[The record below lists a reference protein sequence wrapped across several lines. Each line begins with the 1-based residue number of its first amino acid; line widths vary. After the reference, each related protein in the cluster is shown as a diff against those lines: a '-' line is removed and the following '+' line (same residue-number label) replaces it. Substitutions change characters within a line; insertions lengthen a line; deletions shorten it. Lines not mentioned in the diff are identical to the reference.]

1 MKKFYALILIG
12 CIILSLAGCKT
23 DAPDGESFYSYFE
36 YVEDSSDT
44 TESEEYTSSS
54 NDTQSS
60 SSKTE
65 SKNDTPSQNSS
76 VTAPQTPPKA
86 PEKPTA
92 ENNSPTVENVTVNKE
107 EIKEPET
114 EKLEE
119 EVKIETHH
127 IPLAASKY
135 YQFSTLTGKE
145 KEIYGVISNCASKAL
160 NIADI
165 SRLKVKYE
173 TAYTVLQKFIADN
186 PQYFYISRSFIITS
200 NADTGD
206 ILAIIISYTD
216 GTVTD
221 TFDDSLNLIKSA
233 DRKIISEKIEKFNK
247 KIEGILSNIPSNF
260 TELEKEK
267 LIHDYIQK
275 TVTYDYNAATTLYPS
290 SSTLPHAYDIYGAAV
305 NGKAVCEGYSKLF
318 QYLCYCTGINSTQVT
333 GIADGGA
340 HMWNAVN
347 IDGKWYQIDVTWDD
361 GSDYLSY
368 SYFNLTTSK
377 IGADHQADTT
387 YTSVPDCTATENSA
401 INTFVI
407 YVSNMSNQPDN
418 YKSAIDMAV
427 KLKDKRIY
435 VYFDNPQTNNGI
447 IDLNYYM
454 AYIQRYFFNNSTGVG
469 IYVQQKGLNIA
480 STVNGIG
487 DMLYLTVK

>member
-1 MKKFYALILIG
+1 MKKIISIFLIS
-12 CIILSLAGCKT
+12 ILACSFSACKPSQSS
-23 DAPDGESFYSYFE
+23 DESFYSYYE
-36 YVEDSSDT
+36 YFEDSTEFEENEKDDT
-44 TESEEYTSSS
+44 
-54 NDTQSS
+54 D
-60 SSKTE
+60 SKKNGSQTDG
-65 SKNDTPSQNSS
+65 KNDIPSDNSEVFTPSSP
-76 VTAPQTPPKA
+76 TKT

-92 ENNSPTVENVTVNKE
+92 ENNAPTIENVTVNKE
-107 EIKEPET
+107 DIKEPET

-127 IPLAASKY
+127 TSLAPSKY
-135 YQFSTLTGKE
+135 YQFSTLSEKE
-145 KEIYGVISNCASKAL
+145 KNIYSVIANSVSKSL
-160 NIADI
+160 NVADI
-165 SRLKVKYE
+165 SDFRVKYE
-173 TAYTVLQKFIADN
+173 TAYTILQRFIADN
-186 PQYFYISRSFIITS
+186 PQYFYISRSYIITS
-200 NADTGD
+200 DADTGNV
-206 ILAIIISYTD
+206 LAIILSYTD
-216 GTVTD
+216 GTVAD
-221 TFDDSLNLIKSA
+221 TFDNNLNLIKSA
-233 DRKIISEKIEKFNK
+233 DRKVISEQIEKFSK
-247 KIEGILSNIPSNF
+247 KIEEILGTIPSNF

-275 TVTYDYNAATTLYPS
+275 SVTYDYVAASTAYPNS
-290 SSTLPHAYDIYGAAV
+290 SSLPHAYDIYGAAV

-318 QYLCYCTGINSTQVT
+318 QYLCYCTGINATQIT
-333 GIADGGA
+333 GTADGGA

-347 IDGKWYQIDVTWDD
+347 IDGEWYQTDVTWDD

-368 SYFNLTTSK
+368 SYFNLTTSQ
-377 IGADHQADTT
+377 ISADHKAETK

-401 INTFVI
+401 INTFIVH
-407 YVSNMSNQPDN
+407 VSNMSNQPDN

-487 DMLYLTVK
+487 DMLYLTIK

>member
-1 MKKFYALILIG
+1 MKRIFSLFLVCCIAFALG
-12 CIILSLAGCKT
+12 GCKANT
-23 DAPDGESFYSYFE
+23 DRIESFYSYYE
-36 YVEDSSDT
+36 YIEDSSDSAV
-44 TESEEYTSSS
+44 SENDSSPLKDS
-54 NDTQSS
+54 ETD
-60 SSKTE
+60 
-65 SKNDTPSQNSS
+65 SKNEASSGNSS
-76 VTAPQTPPKA
+76 VSSPSAPSQV

-92 ENNSPTVENVTVNKE
+92 ENNAPTIENVTVNKDEIE
-107 EIKEPET
+107 EPQT

-127 IPLAASKY
+127 IPLSASKY

-165 SRLKVKYE
+165 SKLKVKYE

-247 KIEGILSNIPSNF
+247 KIEEILSNIPSNF

-290 SSTLPHAYDIYGAAV
+290 SATLPHAYDIYGAAV

-368 SYFNLTTSK
+368 SYFNLTTSQ
-377 IGADHQADTT
+377 ISTDHKAETK
-387 YTSVPDCTATENSA
+387 YTSVPECKSTESSAT
-401 INTFVI
+401 NTFVI
-407 YVSNMSNQPDN
+407 YAEDTSNPPVN
-418 YKSAIDMAV
+418 YKTAIDIAA

-435 VYFDNPQTNNGI
+435 ICFANPKTNNGLI
-447 IDLNYYM
+447 NLNHYM
-454 AYIQRYFFNNSTGVG
+454 PYIQNYFFDSGSIVG
-469 IYVQQKGLNIA
+469 SYFQKKGINVIT
-480 STVNGIG
+480 TVNGVG
-487 DMLYLTVK
+487 DMIYLTIK

>member
-119 EVKIETHH
+119 EVVIETHH
-127 IPLAASKY
+127 TPLAASKY
-135 YQFSTLTGKE
+135 YQFSTLSATE
-145 KEIYGVISNCASKAL
+145 KEIYGVISASASKSL
-160 NIADI
+160 NVADI
-165 SRLKVKYE
+165 SKFEVKYE
-173 TAYTVLQKFIADN
+173 TAYSVLQKFIADN
-186 PQYFYISRSFIITS
+186 PQYFYISRSYIITT

-206 ILAIIISYTD
+206 VLAIILSYTD
-216 GTVTD
+216 GTVAD
-221 TFDDSLNLIKSA
+221 TFDNSLNLTKSA
-233 DRKIISEKIEKFNK
+233 DRKVIADKIDKLTKAIEKILE
-247 KIEGILSNIPSNF
+247 NIPSNF

-267 LIHDYIQK
+267 IIHDYIQK
-275 TVTYDYNAATTLYPS
+275 NVTYDYVAAGTNYVS
-290 SSTLPHAYDIYGAAV
+290 AAALPHAYDIYGAAV
-305 NGKAVCEGYSKLF
+305 EGKSVCEGYSKLF
-318 QYLCYCTGINSTQVT
+318 QYLCYCTGINATQIT
-333 GIADGGA
+333 GTADGGA

-347 IDGKWYQIDVTWDD
+347 IDGKWYQTDVTWDD

-368 SYFNLTTSK
+368 AYFNLTDAA
-377 IGADHQADTT
+377 IGTDHKAEKK
-387 YTSVPDCTATENSA
+387 YTSVPECKSTESSAT
-401 INTFVI
+401 NTFVI
-407 YVSNMSNQPDN
+407 YVEDTSNPPVN
-418 YKSAIDMAV
+418 YKTAIDIAA

-435 VYFDNPQTNNGI
+435 IYFANPKTNNGLI
-447 IDLNYYM
+447 NLNHYM
-454 AYIQRYFFNNSTGVG
+454 PYIQNYFFDSGSIVG
-469 IYVQQKGLNIA
+469 SYFQKKGINVIT
-480 STVNGIG
+480 TVNGVG
-487 DMLYLTVK
+487 DMIYLTIK